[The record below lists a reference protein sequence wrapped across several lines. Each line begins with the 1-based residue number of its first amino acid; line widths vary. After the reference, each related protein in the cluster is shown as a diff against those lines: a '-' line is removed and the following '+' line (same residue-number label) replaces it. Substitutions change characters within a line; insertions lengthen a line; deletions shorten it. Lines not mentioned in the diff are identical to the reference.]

1 MQKTTERT
9 PGIGALSQSMLV
21 VMVLTM
27 GGKLIGF
34 LRETVMAST
43 FSISAATDAIKAA
56 DPTILLAIIVT
67 ALATTMIPVYADR
80 LRQGKPEAERFVSTV
95 FTVGLIFS
103 ALVLGLTAL
112 FIDPIIRQFVMRGA
126 DAETQALTVRLARMM
141 MPMGIFFFLAKVTTA
156 CLQAN
161 FNFTVPA
168 FSQML
173 LNVAV
178 IASMLLAGGEEAMGY
193 VAIGTV
199 IGWALQFVVQVPS
212 MRRLKLKLRPR
223 IDLRDP
229 GLRSVLILMLP
240 VLISGAF
247 DQIYF
252 FFDKSVA
259 SATTGH
265 ITMLDYGN
273 KISTMVSSVLL
284 TTIATVLYPSLV
296 RRVGDKPGF
305 RDSMGFGLNLNLLV
319 AVPAVAALV
328 QLCVPVTRVIYQHG
342 VFTAENTQAT
352 ARVLA
357 CYAAGV
363 VGFGV
368 RELCNRAFYALKDTR
383 VPMITGIA
391 AVLLN
396 IVLNYALYPVWQ
408 EVGIALAT
416 AISQTAS
423 GVALLLLLRRVH
435 GAVDWRRLLR
445 CLLKSALATAAML
458 LVMALCMRGLNLQ
471 QAAGMRFYGGLFAT
485 MGLGLLVYVA
495 ALALLKT
502 EELRSAFAF
511 LRGKI
516 ARKLR

>member
-1 MQKTTERT
+1 MQKTTEKN

-80 LRQGKPEAERFVSTV
+80 LQKGKPEAEHFISTI
-95 FTVGLIFS
+95 FTVGLVFS
-103 ALVLGLTAL
+103 AVVLLLTAL
-112 FIDPIIRQFVMRGA
+112 FIDPIIHQFVMRGA

-161 FNFTVPA
+161 FNFAIPA
-168 FSQML
+168 LSQML
-173 LNVAV
+173 LNLAV
-178 IASMLLAGGEEAMGY
+178 IVSMLLAGGSEAMAY

-199 IGWALQFVVQVPS
+199 IGWALQFAVQLPS
-212 MRRLKLKLRPR
+212 MRRIKLRVRPR
-223 IDLRDP
+223 FDLNDP

-247 DQIYF
+247 DQLYF

-259 SATTGH
+259 SATIGH

-296 RRVGDKPGF
+296 RRVGDRAAF
-305 RDSMGFGLNLNLLV
+305 RDNMGFGLNLNLLV

-328 QLCVPVTRVIYQHG
+328 QLCVPITRVVYQHG

-357 CYAAGV
+357 CYAVGV
-363 VGFGV
+363 VGFGM

-383 VPMITGIA
+383 VPMIAGVA

-396 IVLNYALYPVWQ
+396 IILNYALYPIWQ
-408 EVGIALAT
+408 EIGIALAT

-423 GVALLLLLRRVH
+423 GIALLILLRRVH

-445 CLLKSALATAAML
+445 CLLKSAIATAAML
-458 LVMALCMRGLNLQ
+458 LAMALCMRALSLQ
-471 QAAGMRFYGGLFAT
+471 QAAGMRFYIGLFAT
-485 MGLGLLVYVA
+485 MGLGLVVYVA
-495 ALALLKT
+495 ALAVLKT
-502 EELRSAFAF
+502 EELRSVLSF
-511 LRGKI
+511 LRAKI
-516 ARKLR
+516 ARKQ